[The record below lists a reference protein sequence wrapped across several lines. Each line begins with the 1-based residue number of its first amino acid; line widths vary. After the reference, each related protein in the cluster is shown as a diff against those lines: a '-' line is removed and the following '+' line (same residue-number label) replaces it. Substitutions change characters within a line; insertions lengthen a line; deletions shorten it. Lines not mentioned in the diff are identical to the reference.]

1 MGPAP
6 RPDCGDTGPVPP
18 PSEVQQPTFTSS
30 DLSNMAAAGND
41 TKNQQL
47 QLLKTELQKHIE
59 KPLVKGD
66 AW

>member
-1 MGPAP
+1 
-6 RPDCGDTGPVPP
+6 
-18 PSEVQQPTFTSS
+18 
-30 DLSNMAAAGND
+30 MAAAGND